1 MVLYGLFK
9 LKDDKYGSPQYV
21 SSNDLSIAKNKLR
34 EFDSDYAKNDF
45 IKVFP
50 KELQGLAS
58 RALST
63 TPSLRPELQELKI
76 NPWFQDNLVKGIYY
90 MDNFY
95 TLPEPNKKVFL
106 SSLAKMV
113 TDYSQDIVEKRII
126 PFISN
131 NMVQPLLMHGL
142 TVICLVIIDK
152 KLIREDRIR

>member
-9 LKDDKYGSPQYV
+9 LKGDKYGSPHFV
-21 SSNDLSIAKNKLR
+21 SSHDLSIAKNKLR
-34 EFDSDYAKNDF
+34 EFDSEIEKRDF

-50 KELQGLAS
+50 NELQGLAS

-63 TPSLRPELQELKI
+63 TPNLRPELQELKI

-113 TDYSQDIVEKRII
+113 SEYSQEIVEKRII

-131 NMVQPLLMHGL
+131 NMMQPLLMHGL
-142 TVICLVIIDK
+142 TVISLVIVDK
-152 KLIREDRIR
+152 KLIHEDRMR

>member
-9 LKDDKYGSPQYV
+9 LKDDKYGSPQFV

-34 EFDSDYAKNDF
+34 EFDSDYAKKDF

-63 TPSLRPELQELKI
+63 TPSSRPELQEIKI

-90 MDNFY
+90 IDNFY

-113 TDYSQDIVEKRII
+113 CDYSQEIVEKRII

-142 TVICLVIIDK
+142 TVISLVIIDK